1 MRKRS
6 NIILA
11 IIFLSASVGLGIYAN
26 HIRSTTEQRPA
37 RVSRAVE
44 IEEGERFSRESNV
57 SYKHLHVDYPVSI
70 DGRYEDHVEL
80 SGIAIASDMVHY
92 NVRQDTLYIQY
103 SDDHPVYRREPDS
116 FAKKIGVVGKV
127 AVTVHVGGVGLRS
140 ITVGKRGSIRPTR
153 EEDGGFYR
161 DPVYRDDEKER
172 YTLTF
177 DTLDIVNGPVNIRL
191 VGRVL
196 NLTKIDDYTRF
207 DLEGQAEHVNV
218 NYDGGGSLNLNGYN
232 LKCNTASVNTENN
245 KSGTVI
251 GNIQLSVQ
259 DTLLAKL
266 YGTMNVLYQGDPE
279 VIKYERSTGRVVHMF
294 NPNAL

>member
-57 SYKHLHVDYPVSI
+57 SYKHLH
-70 DGRYEDHVEL
+70 
-80 SGIAIASDMVHY
+80 
-92 NVRQDTLYIQY
+92 
-103 SDDHPVYRREPDS
+103 
-116 FAKKIGVVGKV
+116 
-127 AVTVHVGGVGLRS
+127 
-140 ITVGKRGSIRPTR
+140 
-153 EEDGGFYR
+153 
-161 DPVYRDDEKER
+161 
-172 YTLTF
+172 
-177 DTLDIVNGPVNIRL
+177 
-191 VGRVL
+191 
-196 NLTKIDDYTRF
+196 
-207 DLEGQAEHVNV
+207 
-218 NYDGGGSLNLNGYN
+218 
-232 LKCNTASVNTENN
+232 TENN

-266 YGTMNVLYQGDPE
+266 YGTMNVLFQGATRSYQ
-279 VIKYERSTGRVVHMF
+279 VRTLKLTG
-294 NPNAL
+294 